1 MAGSRISGQ
10 DSVLLDSS
18 TTRVQELPMIW
29 GETQSQ
35 DLKDLKLQG
44 GTLLQYVDDLLI
56 TRTSFQQC
64 LISSMVLIII
74 IIIIIIIILIIANT
88 ISTTLKCFASCGY
101 KVSAQKAQIC
111 QQAVRFLGFLLEP
124 GKRSL
129 IGNRRGT
136 TIQIRVP
143 NTRKEFRGFQGMVGY
158 CCSWI
163 PNLGLIAE
171 PLYEALKGP
180 DIAL

>member
-1 MAGSRISGQ
+1 MPPSAFWLAKTLSRYLLFNGRTGSRVNTQ
-10 DSVLLDSS
+10 YCWAVLPQGSRAPHDL
-18 TTRVQELPMIW
+18 
-29 GETQSQ
+29 GETLSQ
-35 DLKDLKLQG
+35 DLKDLKL
-44 GTLLQYVDDLLI
+44 LQYADDLLI

-129 IGNRRGT
+129 IGNIKEAIIQMSFQYQE
-136 TIQIRVP
+136 TIKR
-143 NTRKEFRGFQGMVGY
+143 
-158 CCSWI
+158 I
-163 PNLGLIAE
+163 PGNGRLLLHLDSKLWA
-171 PLYEALKGP
+171 
-180 DIAL
+180 DS

>member
-56 TRTSFQQC
+56 TKTSFQQC
-64 LISSMVLIII
+64 L
-74 IIIIIIIILIIANT
+74 ANT
-88 ISTTLKCFASCGY
+88 IATLNHLASY
-101 KVSAQKAQIC
+101 D
-111 QQAVRFLGFLLEP
+111 
-124 GKRSL
+124 
-129 IGNRRGT
+129 
-136 TIQIRVP
+136 
-143 NTRKEFRGFQGMVGY
+143 Y
-158 CCSWI
+158 
-163 PNLGLIAE
+163 
-171 PLYEALKGP
+171 
-180 DIAL
+180 